1 MRNQASKTVYSSAQR
16 MNNLANEIAIFLGL
30 PNKSLVNKTV
40 LINYISDGKANIIIN
55 GDWDNKVDFNLAL
68 LNK

>member
-16 MNNLANEIAIFLGL
+16 MNNLANKIAIFLGL
-30 PNKSLVNKTV
+30 PNKSLVNKSV